1 MTSVLVLTGSE
12 NVLVFGGRT
21 PSCLALGDCY
31 LLNRKT
37 QMWRKVTTSK
47 KLFSSFGVTH
57 TKLKLSRKVPALKGC
72 GKSRWAFL
80 FTMCKKVS
88 GKSGWEVNGH
98 DFFSRSTRK
107 LPGAAE
113 HLKRSWD

>member
-31 LLNRKT
+31 LLSLKT

-47 KLFSSFGVTH
+47 KSFSSFGVRH
-57 TKLKLSRKVPALKGC
+57 TKLKLPRKVLALKGC
-72 GKSRWAFL
+72 GKSRWSFVIYHVQKSFRKIWLESKWTRL
-80 FTMCKKVS
+80 F
-88 GKSGWEVNGH
+88 
-98 DFFSRSTRK
+98 
-107 LPGAAE
+107 
-113 HLKRSWD
+113 

>member
-47 KLFSSFGVTH
+47 KLFSLFGVTH
-57 TKLKLSRKVPALKGC
+57 TKLKLSRKVPAQKGY
-72 GKSRWAFL
+72 GKSR
-80 FTMCKKVS
+80 
-88 GKSGWEVNGH
+88 
-98 DFFSRSTRK
+98 
-107 LPGAAE
+107 
-113 HLKRSWD
+113 